1 MSIYVQELFMLF
13 NEKKNEKEYFKS
25 VFKSKM
31 FIYYLFFVIFF
42 HIYDTKFS
50 LKDDIDI
57 SSFITF
63 VKTIRNK

>member
-1 MSIYVQELFMLF
+1 MYKNSLCYLMKKKMKRNTLRVFLNQKCLFIIY
-13 NEKKNEKEYFKS
+13 
-25 VFKSKM
+25 
-31 FIYYLFFVIFF
+31 FFVIFF